1 MNGAVMFPS
10 SVRANTTL
18 YKLSLHMRSGGRMRV
33 CSLSGIISTHTV
45 PEMGAPSFLVHLLIA
60 YQNSLL
66 AVDGTRVN
74 S

>member
-10 SVRANTTL
+10 SVRTNTTL

-45 PEMGAPSFLVHLLIA
+45 PEMSAPYRLLGPSSNRVSKFLTGCGW
-60 YQNSLL
+60 Y
-66 AVDGTRVN
+66 TC
-74 S
+74 